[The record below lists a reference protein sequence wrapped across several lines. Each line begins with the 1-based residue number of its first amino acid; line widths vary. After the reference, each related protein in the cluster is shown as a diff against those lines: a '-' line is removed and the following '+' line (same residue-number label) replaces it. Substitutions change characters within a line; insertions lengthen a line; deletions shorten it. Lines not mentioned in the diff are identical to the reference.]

1 MTETLTKLTAITC
14 PRKGHKIAVTKRD
27 IQSGSLISISPFEFE
42 PDQNRIA
49 GEKMICKICQ
59 SLYFK
64 QGSIHTDN
72 GWWPRDPTFEVSTK
86 R

>member
-14 PRKGHKIAVTKRD
+14 PRKGHKIAVINRD
-27 IQSGSLISISPFEFE
+27 IRSGDARNFSQLEFE
-42 PDQNRIA
+42 PGQERIA

-59 SLYFK
+59 SLYFN
-64 QGSIHTDN
+64 QGSIHTEN
-72 GWWPRDPTFEVSTK
+72 GWWPKDPQFEISTK

>member
-27 IQSGSLISISPFEFE
+27 IRSGDPVNISQFEFE
-42 PDQNRIA
+42 SGQERIA
-49 GEKMICKICQ
+49 GEQIKCKICH
-59 SLYFK
+59 SSYFN
-64 QGSIHTDN
+64 QGSIHTEN
-72 GWWPRDPTFEVSTK
+72 GWWPKDPQFEFSTK